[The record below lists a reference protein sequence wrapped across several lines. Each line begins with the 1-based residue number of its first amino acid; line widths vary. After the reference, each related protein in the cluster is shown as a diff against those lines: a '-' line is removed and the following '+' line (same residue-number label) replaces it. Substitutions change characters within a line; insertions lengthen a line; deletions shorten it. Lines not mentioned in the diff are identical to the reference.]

1 MVEGSR
7 LVTMPAYQRLYIHII
22 LSSMALC
29 LMPATGAAL
38 IKSLQ
43 PMSALA
49 PLGAIVEFNL
59 TCVVNTTE
67 LNEEFF
73 DIKWVV
79 AGVLLPGDS
88 NQAVISNGSLRIGTL
103 QQRVSEDH
111 VSGVPV
117 QCAVL
122 TRKPPWEISLIRK
135 SENATL
141 TAYGET
147 LLLCAI
153 AYCIQAA
160 CIIICRSS

>member
-1 MVEGSR
+1 
-7 LVTMPAYQRLYIHII
+7 MPAYQRLYIHIV

-29 LMPATGAAL
+29 LKPATGAAL

-43 PMSALA
+43 PMSVVA
-49 PLGAIVEFNL
+49 PLGAMVKF

-79 AGVLLPGDS
+79 AGVLLSGGS
-88 NQAVISNGSLRIGTL
+88 NQAVDSNGSLRIGTL
-103 QQRVSEDH
+103 KLSVSKDH
-111 VSGVPV
+111 ISSVPV

-122 TRKPPWEISLIRK
+122 TRKPSWEISVISK

-147 LLLCAI
+147 QLLCALHSGGL
-153 AYCIQAA
+153 Y
-160 CIIICRSS
+160 S

>member
-1 MVEGSR
+1 MYSYHSFIYGS
-7 LVTMPAYQRLYIHII
+7 LFDAYNWSHVDQE
-22 LSSMALC
+22 SSTNDC
-29 LMPATGAAL
+29 SCSTRRH
-38 IKSLQ
+38 
-43 PMSALA
+43 
-49 PLGAIVEFNL
+49 

-67 LNEEFF
+67 LNEGFF

-79 AGVLLPGDS
+79 AGVLLSGGS

-111 VSGVPV
+111 VSSVPV

-122 TRKPPWEISLIRK
+122 TINNPSWEISVIRK

-147 LLLCAI
+147 LLLCALHSGGL
-153 AYCIQAA
+153 Y
-160 CIIICRSS
+160 ICRSS